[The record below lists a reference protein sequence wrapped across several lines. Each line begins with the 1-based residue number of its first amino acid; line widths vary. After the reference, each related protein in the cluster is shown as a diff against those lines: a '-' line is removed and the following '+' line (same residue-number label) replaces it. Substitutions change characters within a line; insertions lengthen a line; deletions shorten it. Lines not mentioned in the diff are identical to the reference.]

1 MLISPLGDSAA
12 LIRLGDG
19 VDEAMSA
26 RVRALVQE
34 LERDPLSGMCDVVP
48 AFASVAIFFQRP
60 RADVAALEEEI
71 ATRVARVESNVT
83 LPLPRT
89 REIPVC
95 YGGEFGPDLDEVARQ
110 AGMSADEVVAA
121 HHGAEYLV
129 HAIGFLP
136 GFPYLGGLPPRLA
149 TPRRRTPRPEVPA
162 GSVGIGGAQTGV
174 YPIAS
179 PGGWNLIGR
188 TPLKL
193 FDASNEETTWL
204 RAGDRVRFLPLRAS
218 EFRPIAGANLKAPQ
232 PQFEPGWEKQELV
245 GASNTI
251 TMRRAGM
258 LTTVQDLGRTGHR
271 REGVPLSGA
280 VDAFALRL
288 ANLLVGNAEEAAG
301 LEFTLVGPE
310 IEFRAGA
317 LVAVCGG
324 DFGVPCGRPFG
335 VRAGE
340 TLRLGPARSGC
351 RGYLAIAGG
360 IEVRPV
366 LGSRSTYVRASL
378 GGCGGRALQD
388 GDVLPIPRVTRR
400 VLGRWRIDSRILPEY
415 SPEPEV
421 RVTAGVHADE
431 FAASWDGKEFEVT
444 PQSDRM
450 GIRLRG
456 GEVVREK
463 GGELTSIPLAP
474 GTVQVPPD
482 GHPIIVLADAQTI
495 GGYPQ
500 LAHVATVDLP
510 LLGQLRPGDSLTF
523 RRITAQE
530 AGELWRARERALGM
544 LREGLAQK
552 LA

>member
-26 RVRALVQE
+26 RVRALAQE
-34 LERDPLSGMCDVVP
+34 LERDPLNGMCDVAP
-48 AFASVAIFFQRP
+48 AFSSVAVFFQRP
-60 RADVAALEEEI
+60 CADVAALEEEV
-71 ATRVARVESNVT
+71 AVRLARVASDVAST
-83 LPLPRT
+83 PSGT
-89 REIPVC
+89 RDIPVC
-95 YGGEFGPDLDEVARQ
+95 YGGEFGPDLEEVARQ

-121 HHGAEYLV
+121 HHGAEYVV

-136 GFPYLGGLPPRLA
+136 GFPYLGGLPPQLA

-179 PGGWNLIGR
+179 PGGWNLIGQ

-193 FDASNEETTWL
+193 FEASRERPTL
-204 RAGDRVRFLPLRAS
+204 LAAGDRVRFLPVAAAQFKRMAEGSAESSRLGREAGG
-218 EFRPIAGANLKAPQ
+218 EELAGAPNAI
-232 PQFEPGWEKQELV
+232 
-245 GASNTI
+245 TI
-251 TMRRAGM
+251 RRAGM
-258 LTTVQDLGRTGHR
+258 LTTVQDLGRSGHR

-280 VDAFALRL
+280 VDPFALRL
-288 ANLLVGNAEEAAG
+288 ANMLVGNADHAAG

-317 LVAVCGG
+317 LVAVGGG
-324 DFGVPCGRPFG
+324 DFGFPRWRPFWVG
-335 VRAGE
+335 AGE
-340 TLRLGPARSGC
+340 TLRLGAARSGC
-351 RGYLAIAGG
+351 RGYLAIGGG

-366 LGSRSTYVRASL
+366 LGSRSTYVRAGL
-378 GGCGGRALQD
+378 GGSAGRALKD
-388 GDVLPIPRVTRR
+388 GDVLPIPQVTRR
-400 VLGRWRIDSRILPEY
+400 VLGRWRIDPRILPEY
-415 SPEPEV
+415 SAAPEV
-421 RVTAGVHADE
+421 RVTTGIHAGE
-431 FAASWDGKEFEVT
+431 FSASWEAEKFEVT

-456 GEVVREK
+456 GEVVRTE

-474 GTVQVPPD
+474 GTMQVPPD

-500 LAHVATVDLP
+500 LAHVAAVDLP
-510 LLGQLRPGDSLTF
+510 LLGQLRPGHSLRF
-523 RRITAQE
+523 RRVTLQE
-530 AGELWRARERALGM
+530 AYELWSGRERALGM

>member
-19 VDEAMSA
+19 FDEATSV
-26 RVRALVQE
+26 RVRALAQE

-48 AFASVAIFFQRP
+48 AFASVAVFFQRP
-60 RADVAALEEEI
+60 RADVAALEQEV
-71 ATRVARVESNVT
+71 ATRLARIEPEET
-83 LPLPRT
+83 LPPPAT

-95 YGGEFGPDLDEVARQ
+95 YGGEFGPDLSEVARH
-110 AGMSADEVVAA
+110 ARLSADEVVAA
-121 HHGAEYLV
+121 HHGGNYLV

-136 GFPYLGGLPPRLA
+136 GFPYLGGLPARLA

-179 PGGWNLIGR
+179 PGGWNLIGQ

-193 FDASNEETTWL
+193 FDANREQPTLL
-204 RAGDRVRFLPLRAS
+204 RAGDRVRFTPITAE
-218 EFRPIAGANLKAPQ
+218 EFQRVGVSSAKAPR
-232 PQFEPGWEKQELV
+232 PKAVPGCEERAE
-245 GASNTI
+245 ASNSI
-251 TMRRAGM
+251 TVRRAGM
-258 LTTVQDLGRTGHR
+258 LTMVQDLGRTGHR

-280 VDAFALRL
+280 VDPFALRL

-324 DFGVPCGRPFG
+324 DFGVPRWRPFWI
-335 VRAGE
+335 RAGE
-340 TLRLGPARSGC
+340 TLRLGAARSGC

-360 IEVRPV
+360 IDVRPI

-378 GGCGGRALQD
+378 GGCAGRALKD
-388 GDVLPIPRVTRR
+388 GDVLPVPQVTRR
-400 VLGRWRIDSRILPEY
+400 VLGRWRIDPRILPEY
-415 SPEPEV
+415 SAHPEV
-421 RVTAGVHADE
+421 RVTAGAHVEE
-431 FAASWDGKEFEVT
+431 FTAGWDGEDFEIT

-450 GIRLRG
+450 GIRLHGSEIARRG
-456 GEVVREK
+456 

-482 GHPIIVLADAQTI
+482 GQPIIVLADAQTI

-510 LLGQLRPGDSLTF
+510 LLGQLRPGDRLTF
-523 RRITAQE
+523 RRITSAE
-530 AGELWRARERALGM
+530 AYELWSARERALGM